1 MRTMSSRLTASV
13 ICVLIAGCVSLGST
27 PTQEQRQALA
37 PTGKLRVA
45 LYLGAPASIVRGANL
60 DDSKGVGFDLG
71 KELAR
76 RIGVPFEPI
85 AYPSPGAIVNGLK
98 AGEWDVTFFGP
109 NPERESLLIF
119 TAPLLVIEHGYLVP
133 AGSRIATIDAADQP
147 GIRIGAPQG
156 GSVNAVLTRR
166 IKNATLVASPSV
178 PAGEDLLK
186 SGKVDVFAANKA
198 NLFELSDKMPGSRV
212 LDGRIGVDEVA
223 IAIPKGREAGMAY
236 LRQYIADI
244 KSERLVEAAVQRA
257 GLRGA
262 ADH

>member
-1 MRTMSSRLTASV
+1 MRTIAWLTAALLYLLTGG
-13 ICVLIAGCVSLGST
+13 CAGIASA
-27 PTQEQRQALA
+27 PTQDQRQALA
-37 PTGKLRVA
+37 PSGKLRVA
-45 LYLGAPASIVRGANL
+45 LYLGAPASIVRGARP

-76 RIGVPFEPI
+76 RIGVPFEPVVY
-85 AYPSPGAIVNGLK
+85 ASPGAIVNGLK
-98 AGEWDVTFFGP
+98 TGEWDVTFFGP

-119 TAPLLVIEHGYLVP
+119 TAPFLVIEHGYLVS
-133 AGSRIATIDAADQP
+133 AGSQISTIDAADQP
-147 GIRIGAPQG
+147 GVRIGAPQG
-156 GSVNAVLTRR
+156 GSVNALLMRR

-178 PAGEDLLK
+178 PAGEELLK

-198 NLFELSDKMPGSRV
+198 NLFELSDRMPGSRV

-223 IAIPKGREAGMAY
+223 IAIPKGREAGMVY
-236 LRQYIADI
+236 LRQYIVDI
-244 KSERLVEAAVQRA
+244 KSEHLVEVAVQRA